1 MCMKKLMV
9 ITMLSC
15 AAVSAFAKDYNFFRS
30 DDIAAVSD
38 AKVVVKDKRET
49 VKGSFELTGSKAFLC
64 KKDSSSPN
72 QLTFVLSNESAVR
85 SGAYVHGDLLRVYKD
100 GKFEKVKFKESKE
113 TCNNLI

>member
-1 MCMKKLMV
+1 MKKIMV

-15 AAVSAFAKDYNFFRS
+15 VAVSAFAKDYNFFRS

-38 AKVVVKDKRET
+38 AKVVVKDRHDS
-49 VKGSFELTGSKAFLC
+49 VKGSFDLTGTKAFLC
-64 KKDSSSPN
+64 KKDSASPN

-85 SGAYVHGDLLRVYKD
+85 SGAYVNGELLRVYKD

-113 TCNNLI
+113 NCNNLI